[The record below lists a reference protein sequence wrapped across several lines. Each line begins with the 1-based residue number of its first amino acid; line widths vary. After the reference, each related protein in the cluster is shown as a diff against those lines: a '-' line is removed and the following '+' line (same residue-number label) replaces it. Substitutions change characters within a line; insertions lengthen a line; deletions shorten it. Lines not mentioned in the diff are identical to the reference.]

1 MSFGTP
7 ARFTVESPQDLRR
20 VFKDHDPQI
29 GDYIIVRR
37 LPRREFLTDGGERRK
52 FVPFEIAVIPAD
64 GGWRPIN
71 TTRKGKLQPRRRS
84 RTSAILRDADLSPRG
99 INRQINAPLD
109 EAA

>member
-64 GGWRPIN
+64 EVGPDQYDKEGQAATQAALEDERD
-71 TTRKGKLQPRRRS
+71 T
-84 RTSAILRDADLSPRG
+84 RDADLSPRG